1 MGCRTPY
8 RFLMLSTGQNH
19 VDDDLKAKIENKIR
33 DVLLSFNGR
42 QTLYTIDNVALDKL
56 KEQKN

>member
-33 DVLLSFNGR
+33 DVLLSFNGP
-42 QTLYTIDNVALDKL
+42 QTLFTIDNVALDKL